1 MGGKHDY
8 SKLDSIYHSFNRWL
22 KLGFNGRIPFQPCN
36 IPLYGK
42 FTVFKSDLYLGAFV
56 SNLADYIGFDIW
68 RNFAYSC
75 TVCSLKEKRIY
86 QKRYILFLWRRGQ
99 DLNLRRLMTSHAFQA
114 CALNH
119 SATSACKYN
128 SINIYKSQSV
138 LKIKRRFNK
147 RPFI

>member
-8 SKLDSIYHSFNRWL
+8 SKLDSIYHSFNRWI

-86 QKRYILFLWRRGQ
+86 QKRYILFFMAQRTGFEPAEAY
-99 DLNLRRLMTSHAFQA
+99 DLTRFPSVRLKPLGHLCVQ
-114 CALNH
+114 
-119 SATSACKYN
+119 
-128 SINIYKSQSV
+128 V
-138 LKIKRRFNK
+138 
-147 RPFI
+147 